1 MEDFIFKHKSDAIDE
16 IKTICYT
23 VAGNEDILDENDNP
37 LIENESASLEK
48 IFAKK
53 TIRNGGQPRYSVR
66 IDLNN
71 KFFNPM
77 SIYDDKIEKNSAFL
91 DSVCRANNK
100 FVDVNL
106 KVFNMY
112 LNFLKTKNMSW
123 FYNAEREMT

>member
-1 MEDFIFKHKSDAIDE
+1 MNDFIFQHSKNKTDKINVECFTISGHEEFLDKDGNPRIKETAQQDE
-16 IKTICYT
+16 
-23 VAGNEDILDENDNP
+23 
-37 LIENESASLEK
+37 

-53 TIRNGGQPRYSVR
+53 ITRNGGQTRYSIK

-71 KFFNPM
+71 KFVNPM
-77 SIYDDKIEKNSAFL
+77 SIYDDKQQNNTGFL

-112 LNFLKTKNMSW
+112 LNFLKTKNLSW